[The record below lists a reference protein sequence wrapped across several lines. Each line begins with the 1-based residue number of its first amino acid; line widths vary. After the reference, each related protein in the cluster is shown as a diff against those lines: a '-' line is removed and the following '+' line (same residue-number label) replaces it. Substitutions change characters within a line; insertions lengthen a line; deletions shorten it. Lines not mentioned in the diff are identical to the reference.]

1 MTPPRDV
8 KLGTLT
14 TQSMLQQLRNQR
26 SQTSASKPSNTQDKW
41 NTSSWNDVKAARNAS
56 SNNNQPVN
64 INSLAQVADAIDVLN
79 NFFASLNTQNPS
91 QTPSTPSNNSA
102 GGHAGTQ
109 SGTSSGS
116 SSAPASAMEQYSGYA
131 QGISGSSGLS
141 SVNTAT
147 LKSVSNAIS
156 NYGWSSTSLSNLKPD
171 LAKESVKINQSL
183 AQAQADFNQLQN
195 QKLTAEANVTRL
207 EGQVNG
213 AKSETE
219 TSKSSLENNKSNLN
233 SSVQARDKMDEQLS
247 AVNEEYEGAC
257 SNVKTQEKNKSS
269 AQSEVSTAK
278 SAVSKSQA
286 AVNTAVQSLEAA
298 KSELS
303 STPKTL
309 EDGKPNPQYEAAKA
323 AVSKAET
330 EKQQAEQSLEEA
342 KNSQEAAE
350 KKLSGIENELQQAQQ
365 EKASVQKTLQK
376 DESKYKELAGKC
388 EKMQDTVEQNQ
399 QQYDQSLQTYDDTS
413 SNYERLNAEL
423 EAQQGILTQY
433 EAVET
438 QLEALKSSAES
449 VNELSKKLDERIEQ
463 VKQKEA
469 GADGIS
475 PEKKSEVESD
485 ILKNANATEGCSASK
500 TTLENLIAS
509 KDYDVSKCT
518 GNVWNEN
525 LNNTYGSAA
534 EFERDGYIKN
544 SDGSFTDPRTGVT
557 MVNVRGD
564 DYEWLPAG
572 SGFTP
577 NGGGYSFDNIVGRDW
592 SGAVDAAER
601 SKSQQHITLNGF
613 DQDGRPKFKWK

>member
-1 MTPPRDV
+1 MTPPREV

-26 SQTSASKPSNTQDKW
+26 AQTSASKPSNSQDKW
-41 NTSSWNDVKAARNAS
+41 NTSSWNDAKQAKAVLK
-56 SNNNQPVN
+56 NNNQSVN
-64 INSLAQVADAIDVLN
+64 INTLAQVADAIGILN
-79 NFFASLNTQNPS
+79 NFFGSVDSQSSSQATVAS
-91 QTPSTPSNNSA
+91 SNNPEVTPVRTGA
-102 GGHAGTQ
+102 
-109 SGTSSGS
+109 GTSSV
-116 SSAPASAMEQYSGYA
+116 PASSMEQYSGYA
-131 QGISGSSGLS
+131 QGISESSGLS
-141 SVNTAT
+141 SVNTST

-183 AQAQADFNQLQN
+183 AQAQANFNQLQN
-195 QKLTAEANVTRL
+195 QKMTAEANVTRL

-219 TSKSSLENNKSNLN
+219 TSKTSLENNKSNLN
-233 SSVQARDKMDEQLS
+233 SSVQARDALDEQLS
-247 AVNEEYEGAC
+247 AVNEEYQGAC
-257 SNVKTQEKNKSS
+257 SEVKTQEKNKSS

-286 AVNTAVQSLEAA
+286 AVNAATQSLDAA

-303 STPKTL
+303 STPETL
-309 EDGKPNPQYEAAKA
+309 EDGTPNPQYKAAKA

-330 EKQQAEQSLEEA
+330 EKQQAEKSLEEA
-342 KNSQEAAE
+342 RKSQEAAE
-350 KKLSGIENELQQAQQ
+350 QKLDRVNEELNQAQQ
-365 EKASVQKTLQK
+365 SKASIQKNLQK
-376 DESKYKELAGKC
+376 NESQYKELAGKC

-438 QLEALKSSAES
+438 QLDALKSSAES
-449 VNELSKKLDERIEQ
+449 VKELSKKLDERIEQ

-469 GADGIS
+469 GSDSIS
-475 PEKKSEVESD
+475 QEKKSEVESD
-485 ILKNANATEGCSASK
+485 ILKNANSTEGCSASK
-500 TTLENLIAS
+500 TALENLIAS

-525 LNNTYGSAA
+525 LCNTYGSAA

-544 SDGSFTDPRTGVT
+544 ADGSFTDPRTGVT

-613 DQDGRPKFKWK
+613 DQNGKPKFKWK